1 MEKGEM
7 IMIKD
12 HIANITYHLQT
23 GQERLIW
30 GQGQPSTLRAIT
42 TTIRGVRLTLAAA
55 ICWEN
60 YMPLLRQSLYAQN
73 VNLYLAPTAD
83 PRETWEPLMR
93 TIAMEGRCV
102 VLSANQC
109 VRQAD
114 LPGWIRGEEEEEV
127 EESEVVGELQRAQS
141 YSQSRSSMTGR
152 RRVSIIED
160 GNEIVLP
167 VCKEEGEREEGEQNG
182 HAHAHE
188 EEMPGGK
195 RRVSIIDDGNE
206 IVLPSP
212 KTKEA
217 NGHFPFRE
225 EERDGDGATQPT
237 TTTTTTKTTGP
248 SSSSSPFVS
257 RGGSCIVSPSGAV
270 LAGPLWEEDDGLLS
284 VDVDMEDCVRGRLD
298 LDVAGHYSRSDA
310 FRLEVEGLDLSP
322 PV

>member
-1 MEKGEM
+1 MVIIENHM
-7 IMIKD
+7 
-12 HIANITYHLQT
+12 ANIAHHLQT

-109 VRQAD
+109 VRKAD
-114 LPGWIRGEEEEEV
+114 LPGWIRGGEDEEGEEE

-141 YSQSRSSMTGR
+141 YSQSRSSTTGK

-167 VCKEEGEREEGEQNG
+167 VCKEEGEGEEAQQNG
-182 HAHAHE
+182 YARAHE
-188 EEMPGGK
+188 EETPGGK

-225 EERDGDGATQPT
+225 EERDGDGVTQPT
-237 TTTTTTKTTGP
+237 TTITKTTSP
-248 SSSSSPFVS
+248 SPSPSSPFVS

-270 LAGPLWEEDDGLLS
+270 LAGPLWEDDDGLLS